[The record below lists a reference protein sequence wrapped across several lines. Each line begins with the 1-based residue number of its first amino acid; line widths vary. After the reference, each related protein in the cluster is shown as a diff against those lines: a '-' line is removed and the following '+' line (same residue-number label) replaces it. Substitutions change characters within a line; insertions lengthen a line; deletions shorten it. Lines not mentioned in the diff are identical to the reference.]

1 MVPSEPLREKVTHKG
16 CAAILRLG
24 VCVIKRNNA
33 NFAICGRWWRG
44 KSDYGVFP
52 GKLGGASHREKFCGA
67 LGGVRGVDV
76 PEIDTAKDY
85 LLKEGAGQKGGKL
98 LKKVAGN

>member
-1 MVPSEPLREKVTHKG
+1 MARQE
-16 CAAILRLG
+16 RLW
-24 VCVIKRNNA
+24 CFSWKTR
-33 NFAICGRWWRG
+33 
-44 KSDYGVFP
+44 
-52 GKLGGASHREKFCGA
+52 GASHREKFCGA

-76 PEIDTAKDY
+76 PGIDTAKDY